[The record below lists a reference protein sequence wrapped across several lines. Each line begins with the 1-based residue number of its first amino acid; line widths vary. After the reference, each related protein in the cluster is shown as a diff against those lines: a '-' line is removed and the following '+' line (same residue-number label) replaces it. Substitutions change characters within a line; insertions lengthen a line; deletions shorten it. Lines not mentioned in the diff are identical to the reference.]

1 MLEFLPKEISE
12 SLRAAQI
19 SRAKRRSRL
28 RLRVGDVEHPI
39 LRLWVDGMAL
49 DAGLVGHLRGLVD
62 VFDGARHV
70 LQCLIVA
77 SEVEGG
83 ELVCSFKRATAVTEK
98 PALDYWRDEN
108 APVAY
113 LPRA

>member
-12 SLRAAQI
+12 GLHAAQI
-19 SRAKRRSRL
+19 SRARRRSRL
-28 RLRVGDVEHPI
+28 RLRVGEVEHPI

-49 DAGLVGHLRGLVD
+49 EAGAISQLRGLVD

-83 ELVCSFKRATAVTEK
+83 ELVCSFKRATAVSEK
-98 PALDYWRDEN
+98 PALDYWRNEN
-108 APVAY
+108 APVGY
-113 LPRA
+113 LPKA

>member
-62 VFDGARHV
+62 VFDGARHI
-70 LQCLIVA
+70 LQALIVA
-77 SEVEGG
+77 SRVEGG
-83 ELVCSFKRATAVTEK
+83 LMICEFKRSTLVSER
-98 PALDYWRDEN
+98 PALDYARDPD
-108 APVAY
+108 APAGL
-113 LPRA
+113 LPRH